1 MKPTRTAICGFG
13 LRGRLF
19 HNIYIASQLSLLWRG
34 KPIDKSPRHHDY
46 FELQPSTEG
55 LGTSFQLGS
64 DAALNTALD
73 PPIASINKEGLSTEQ
88 IRVIDRLTDLAG
100 RYAEIAMEDETIM
113 PRLLESNVAA
123 AMIFHSSSSSRTGK
137 LNTDVACGPRSLV
150 GEVAELMTEEAL
162 KLAKEYLPW
171 LSISVRYEVVV
182 SNIDFS
188 NPAFP
193 VLTVVDVKTGEELTG
208 LDFVYNLVIKCT
220 GTTFEIPV
228 SGEVK
233 ENAFTGIPNSIDLTT
248 YLTQQGMMFDNDEKK
263 IIPGKKLLIGGTS
276 LSAFDFI
283 GMIVTKTNIVEF
295 NHKTRTFTINEEE
308 ARRNQN
314 LITLFNRTEGIIGTS
329 RHLPNSVTNLDCD
342 LVNPEM
348 ILSLGLQKNA
358 DTYPSIL
365 ELARIL
371 TAYKKQKL
379 PSQIEKNISTID
391 QIEYMA
397 AENELL
403 AKNPDAVTEIAL
415 FRKWIRCCIF
425 THTMGPDQVQQRAW
439 LERKYN
445 HLVRS
450 HGWLNFRTMSY
461 NICHRPEI
469 EEREHKLHCHARRI
483 AFNCIAASP
492 FEIHTLI
499 TRLYKLGVVSWIQ
512 GAYEDVIWSS
522 KTKKFE
528 LKGYQVDGLIAP
540 RRLTQKTDMLSEKI
554 LKQAKRLR
562 VGEPRYEKGRFLK
575 NSSGE
580 YLHLI
585 DLGYTGHGIQ
595 WYDTN
600 AAEGA
605 FQLMPIVV
613 DMAVILET
621 LMSNATSKGGEFEK
635 PVNELLKLHKA
646 VLPTNQEFNEQI
658 NRMEEPHRNITHMIL
673 YARLVEK
680 VFGNGKSFAQK
691 MRQGGTI
698 EARERVIALIA
709 DMPRA
714 SVQEALKEF
723 ERDWQNYKFKPVN
736 AQEFERMTPDFSL
749 EHMQAVKRIFEQRC
763 HQGNHVPHLP

>member
-19 HNIYIASQLSLLWRG
+19 HNIYIASQLSLLWRNQ
-34 KPIDKSPRHHDY
+34 PIDKSPRHHDY
-46 FELQPSTEG
+46 FDLQPPTEG
-55 LGTSFQLGS
+55 LGTAFQLSS

-73 PPIASINKEGLSTEQ
+73 PPISSINKEGLSTEQ
-88 IRVIDRLTDLAG
+88 IRRIDRLTDLAG
-100 RYAEIAMEDETIM
+100 RYAELAMKDGTIM

-123 AMIFHSSSSSRTGK
+123 AMIFNSASSSSRTGELN
-137 LNTDVACGPRSLV
+137 LNTGVACGPRGLV
-150 GEVAELMTEEAL
+150 GEAAELMTEEAL

-171 LSISVRYEVVV
+171 LVIRVRYEVVV

-188 NPAFP
+188 NPGFP
-193 VLTVVDVKTGEELTG
+193 VLTVVDVKTGEEMTG
-208 LDFVYNLVIKCT
+208 IDFVYNLVIKCT

-233 ENAFTGIPNSIDLTT
+233 ENAFTGVPNSIDLTT
-248 YLTQQGMMFDNDEKK
+248 YLTQQKIFDNEKKK

-295 NHKTRTFTINEEE
+295 NHQTRTFTINEEE
-308 ARRNQN
+308 AQRNQN
-314 LITLFNRTEGIIGTS
+314 LITLFNRTEGIFGAS
-329 RHLPNSVTNLDCD
+329 RHLPNSVTNLDSD

-358 DTYPSIL
+358 DTYPTIL

-403 AKNPDAVTEIAL
+403 ARNPDAVTEIAL
-415 FRKWIRCCIF
+415 F
-425 THTMGPDQVQQRAW
+425 
-439 LERKYN
+439 L
-445 HLVRS
+445 RS

-461 NICHRPEI
+461 NIYHRPGI
-469 EEREHKLHCHARRI
+469 EEREHELHCHARRI
-483 AFNCIAASP
+483 AFNCIAATP
-492 FEIHTLI
+492 YEIHNLI
-499 TRLYKLGVVSWIQ
+499 TRLYKLGVVSWTQ
-512 GAYEDVIWSS
+512 GAYEDVVWSS

-554 LKQAKRLR
+554 LKQAKRLK

-575 NSSGE
+575 NPSEE

-585 DLGYTGHGIQ
+585 DLGFTGHGIQ

-621 LMSNATSKGGEFEK
+621 LISDTNLKGDELEK

-646 VLPTNQEFNEQI
+646 VLPTNQEFNQQI

-680 VFGNGKSFAQK
+680 VFGNGKSFTRK
-691 MRQGGTI
+691 MRQGKTI

-709 DMPRA
+709 GIPRA
-714 SVQEALKEF
+714 QEALEEF
-723 ERDWQNYKFKPVN
+723 ERDWQNYKFDPVN
-736 AQEFERMTPDFSL
+736 AREFERMTPDFSL
-749 EHMQAVKRIFEQRC
+749 EHMQAMKRIFEQRC
-763 HQGNHVPHLP
+763 HQGSHAPHLS

>member
-171 LSISVRYEVVV
+171 LSISVRYEVAV

-673 YARLVEK
+673 YAR
-680 VFGNGKSFAQK
+680 
-691 MRQGGTI
+691 
-698 EARERVIALIA
+698 
-709 DMPRA
+709 A

-723 ERDWQNYKFKPVN
+723 ERDWQNYKFNPVN

>member
-1 MKPTRTAICGFG
+1 MNPTRIAICGFG

-19 HNIYIASQLSLLWRG
+19 HNIYIAEQLSILWRG
-34 KPIDKSPRHHDY
+34 LPIDKTPRSHDY
-46 FELQPSTEG
+46 FETQPSTEG

-73 PPIASINKEGLSTEQ
+73 PPIASIKKEGLSAEQ
-88 IRVIDRLTDLAG
+88 SQLIDRLTDLAG
-100 RYAEIAMEDETIM
+100 RYAELAMNDETM
-113 PRLLESNVAA
+113 LPRLLESNVAA
-123 AMIFHSSSSSRTGK
+123 AMLFNSASKTGK
-137 LNTDVACGPRSLV
+137 LNTDVPCGPRSLV
-150 GEVAELMTEEAL
+150 GKAAEMMTQDAL
-162 KLAKEYLPW
+162 ELAKEYLPW
-171 LSISVRYEVVV
+171 LSISIRYEVIV

-188 NPAFP
+188 NPAYP
-193 VLTVVDVKTGEELTG
+193 SLTVVDVRTGEELTG
-208 LDFVYNLVIKCT
+208 LDPVYNLVIKCT

-228 SGEVK
+228 SGEIK
-233 ENAFTGIPNSIDLTT
+233 EHAFTGIPNSIDLTA
-248 YLTQQGMMFDNDEKK
+248 YLTQQSILDTEEEEEGKK

-283 GMIVTKTNIVEF
+283 GMLVTKTNIVEF
-295 NHKTRTFTINEEE
+295 NSQTRTFTINEQE

-314 LITLFNRTEGIIGTS
+314 LITLFNRTEGIVGTS
-329 RHLPNSVTNLDCD
+329 RHLPNSVTNLDSE

-348 ILSLGLQKNA
+348 ILALGLQKNA
-358 DTYPSIL
+358 DTYPTII

-371 TAYKKQKL
+371 TACEKHKL

-403 AKNPDAVTEIAL
+403 VKNPDAVTEIAL

-425 THTMGPDQVQQRAW
+425 THTMGPDQTQQRAS
-439 LERKYN
+439 LERKNN

-469 EEREHKLHCHARRI
+469 EEGAHKLHCHARRI
-483 AFNCIAASP
+483 TFNCIAASP
-492 FEIHTLI
+492 FEMHTLI
-499 TRLYKLGVVSWIQ
+499 TRLYKLKVVSWIQ
-512 GAYEDVIWSS
+512 GAYEDVVWIS
-522 KTKKFE
+522 KIKKFE

-540 RRLTQKTDMLSEKI
+540 RRLTQKTDVLSEKI
-554 LKQAKRLR
+554 LKQAKRLK

-585 DLGYTGHGIQ
+585 DLGFTGHGIQ

-613 DMAVILET
+613 DMVVILET
-621 LMSNATSKGGEFEK
+621 LISCTTAKGDEFEK
-635 PVNELLKLHKA
+635 PVNELLKLHRA
-646 VLPTNQEFNEQI
+646 VLPNNHEFNEQI

-680 VFGNGKSFAQK
+680 VFGKTFARK
-691 MRQGGTI
+691 MRQGKTI
-698 EARERVIALIA
+698 EARERIIASIA
-709 DMPRA
+709 DIPRA
-714 SVQEALKEF
+714 RQALGEF
-723 ERDWQNYKFKPVN
+723 QRDWANYKFDPVD
-736 AQEFERMTPDFSL
+736 AHEFERMTPDISL
-749 EHMQAVKRIFEQRC
+749 EHMQAMKGIFGQRC
-763 HQGNHVPHLP
+763 NQGNRVPHLP

>member
-19 HNIYIASQLSLLWRG
+19 HNIYIASQLSLLWRNQ
-34 KPIDKSPRHHDY
+34 PINKSPRHHDY
-46 FELQPSTEG
+46 FDLQPPTEG
-55 LGTSFQLGS
+55 LGTAFQLSS

-73 PPIASINKEGLSTEQ
+73 PPISSINKEGLSTEQ

-100 RYAEIAMEDETIM
+100 RYAELAMKDGTIM

-123 AMIFHSSSSSRTGK
+123 AMIFNSASSSSSSSSSRTGE
-137 LNTDVACGPRSLV
+137 LNTGVACGPRGLV
-150 GEVAELMTEEAL
+150 GEAAELMTEEAL

-171 LSISVRYEVVV
+171 LVIRVRYEVLV

-188 NPAFP
+188 NPGFP
-193 VLTVVDVKTGEELTG
+193 VLTVVDVKTGEELKG
-208 LDFVYNLVIKCT
+208 IDFVYNLVIKCT

-228 SGEVK
+228 SGEVM
-233 ENAFTGIPNSIDLTT
+233 ENAFTGVPNFIDLTT
-248 YLTQQGMMFDNDEKK
+248 YLTQQKIFDDEKKK

-295 NHKTRTFTINEEE
+295 NHQTRTFTINEEE
-308 ARRNQN
+308 AQRNQN
-314 LITLFNRTEGIIGTS
+314 LITLFNRTEGIFGAS
-329 RHLPNSVTNLDCD
+329 RHLPNSVTNLDSD

-358 DTYPSIL
+358 DTYPTIL

-403 AKNPDAVTEIAL
+403 ARNPDAVTEIAL
-415 FRKWIRCCIF
+415 
-425 THTMGPDQVQQRAW
+425 
-439 LERKYN
+439 
-445 HLVRS
+445 
-450 HGWLNFRTMSY
+450 TMSY

-469 EEREHKLHCHARRI
+469 EEREHELHCHARRI
-483 AFNCIAASP
+483 AFNCIAATP
-492 FEIHTLI
+492 YEIHNLI
-499 TRLYKLGVVSWIQ
+499 TRLYKLGVVSWTQ
-512 GAYEDVIWSS
+512 GAYEDVVWSS

-554 LKQAKRLR
+554 LKQAKRLK

-575 NSSGE
+575 NPSGE

-585 DLGYTGHGIQ
+585 DLGFTGHGIQ

-613 DMAVILET
+613 DMAVILEALISDT
-621 LMSNATSKGGEFEK
+621 NPKGDEFQK
-635 PVNELLKLHKA
+635 PINELLKLHKS
-646 VLPTNQEFNEQI
+646 VLPTNQEFNQQI
-658 NRMEEPHRNITHMIL
+658 KRMKEPHRNITHMIL

-680 VFGNGKSFAQK
+680 VFGNGKSFARK
-691 MRQGGTI
+691 MRQGKTMG
-698 EARERVIALIA
+698 ARERVIALIA
-709 DMPRA
+709 DIPRA
-714 SVQEALKEF
+714 QEALEEF
-723 ERDWQNYKFKPVN
+723 ERDWQNYKFDPVN

-749 EHMQAVKRIFEQRC
+749 EHMQAMKRIFEQRC
-763 HQGNHVPHLP
+763 HQGNYVPHLS